1 MKWRRE
7 RKSENIED
15 RRAARIPGGRAGG
28 IGGIGLLLILLVSM
42 FMGVDPSQFLQGMDT
57 TGGGEQQSQLSEEE
71 LNQSSEFVSLVL
83 GDIEATWDQLFQE
96 ELGQDYVY
104 PKLVLFS
111 GAVQSACGQAS
122 ASVGPFYCPGDQKVY
137 LDLEFLEELQ
147 RRLGAPGDFAQ
158 AYVIA
163 HEVGH
168 HVQTLLGASQY
179 VERMSRGASR
189 SEANKLSVALEL
201 QADCYAGLWA
211 NRASNQNL
219 ILEGGDI
226 EEGLNA
232 ASAVGDDRLQ
242 KQSQGYVVPDSF
254 THGTSVQRGVVQ
266 QGHGDRR
273 DNRLQLPGAARSQMR
288 PCQERMTLLE
298 AFLPPSDRESGG
310 IWTDGK
316 SPVLSENLIYIYL

>member
-15 RRAARIPGGRAGG
+15 RRSTRIPGGAAGG
-28 IGGIGLLLILLVSM
+28 IGGIGLILILLVSM
-42 FMGVDPSQFLQGMDT
+42 FMGVDPSQFLQGLQPGT
-57 TGGGEQQSQLSEEE
+57 EGGAQQSQLSSDE
-71 LNQSSEFVSLVL
+71 LNRSSEFVSLVL
-83 GDIEATWDQLFQE
+83 GDIEATWEQAFQQD
-96 ELGQDYVY
+96 LGRNYVY

-147 RRLGAPGDFAQ
+147 KKLGAPGDFAQ

-168 HVQTLLGASQY
+168 HVQTLLGTSQY
-179 VERMSRGASR
+179 VEKMSRGASQA
-189 SEANKLSVALEL
+189 EANKLSVALEL

-219 ILEGGDI
+219 ILESGDI

-254 THGTSVQRGVVQ
+254 THGTSAQRVGWFNK
-266 QGHGDRR
+266 GLDSGEISSC
-273 DNRLQLPGAARSQMR
+273 NCPELPAVG
-288 PCQERMTLLE
+288 
-298 AFLPPSDRESGG
+298 
-310 IWTDGK
+310 
-316 SPVLSENLIYIYL
+316 